1 MPNSEVK
8 RRSADGSVGSPHAR
22 VGNCRASNLHR
33 QQALVLINEHDA
45 KSEDVVQLAH
55 HVRQKV
61 GEKFN
66 VWLEPEVRFIGAS
79 GEVSAVETIS

>member
-1 MPNSEVK
+1 QRQLREE
-8 RRSADGSVGSPHAR
+8 AGFSP
-22 VGNCRASNLHR
+22 G
-33 QQALVLINEHDA
+33 DTP
-45 KSEDVVQLAH
+45 SEDVVQLAH

>member
-1 MPNSEVK
+1 MISASLKGRKLVGL
-8 RRSADGSVGSPHAR
+8 RSY
-22 VGNCRASNLHR
+22 R

-66 VWLEPEVRFIGAS
+66 VSLEPEVRFIGAS